1 MKRLMTIFAAL
12 LFCAISYAQEQ
23 PPRVAATTETAMQFS
38 RIGHSPVIEAM
49 GGAGLTSTSD
59 VAWAS
64 YYNPA
69 VVPFAAK
76 KNNFA
81 VSYNTWRPSSTYL
94 NIAGSFNIND
104 QVGVTGG
111 ATLGMGK
118 TMQITD
124 EFGTDTGIFRPMD
137 YQANVGVAYRFV
149 DWMSIGVNARFLGQT
164 LYKGIRQFAFGTDVY
179 VMGSWKGI
187 KGTVGF
193 DNLGTRV
200 KDLSGRQWNIP
211 SSVTFAAGYENVFW
225 NAHGFEAEIRGDY
238 YFIEDRAVVTNPF
251 CLSIGAGYSYKFVSA
266 RFGFHYGADSA
277 VIPTFG
283 SAGITLRL
291 ANIHMDAMY
300 YIAKEGCPL
309 KNNLSF
315 GLGYG
320 F

>member
-1 MKRLMTIFAAL
+1 M
-12 LFCAISYAQEQ
+12 
-23 PPRVAATTETAMQFS
+23 AATSEMAMQFS

-49 GGAGLTSTSD
+49 GGAGLLSVSD

-76 KNNFA
+76 KNNFS

-94 NIAGSFNIND
+94 NLAASFNLND
-104 QVGVTGG
+104 VVGIAAG

-118 TMQITD
+118 TMQTTD
-124 EFGTDTGIFRPMD
+124 EFGTENGIFRPMD
-137 YQANVGVAYRFV
+137 YQVNAGLAYRFV
-149 DWMSIGVNARFLGQT
+149 DWMSVGVNARFLGQT
-164 LYKGIRQFAFGTDVY
+164 LYKDVRQFAFATDVY
-179 VMGSWKGI
+179 LMANWKGI

-200 KDLSGRQWNIP
+200 KDLSGQEWNIP

-225 NAHGFEAEIRGDY
+225 GAHGFETEVRGDY
-238 YFIEDRAVVTNPF
+238 YFIEDRAVVVNPF
-251 CLSIGAGYSYKFVSA
+251 CFSVGAGYSYKFVSA
-266 RFGFHYGADSA
+266 RLGFHYGAESA

-283 SAGITLRL
+283 SAGLSLTFS
-291 ANIHMDAMY
+291 NIQINAMY
-300 YIAKEGCPL
+300 YIAKEGNPL

-315 GLGYG
+315 GLGYS